1 MVVYELEYRKV
12 GDAEWEKVYSDVR
25 TTEYEWDV
33 SHLPS
38 GKYEIRLRAH
48 DTESG
53 EYSDYTDTVII
64 DILGES
70 KKFRDYLYER
80 LPEGVRYR
88 DDGSIRQLIDVLGEG
103 LAGVY
108 RDIDN
113 FAYLVDVDN
122 CPAEMLPHL
131 GAMLGF
137 EFPYDL
143 PEEQQRNFIRSTVSL
158 YRIKGTPTAIKFL
171 ASRMIGGGFRI
182 TIENEDHVAK
192 TFDVRLEADEGSTIL
207 SQIENKVAYLVNIY
221 SPAGMIPHLVVA
233 YFNREELPNQLS
245 DAYHTTTQFTSWR
258 LNFFGHRIN
267 DNIRMNDF
275 GTVKVPV

>member
-1 MVVYELEYRKV
+1 MALDLATWMYE
-12 GDAEWEKVYSDVR
+12 
-25 TTEYEWDV
+25 
-33 SHLPS
+33 HLP
-38 GKYEIRLRAH
+38 AM
-48 DTESG
+48 T
-53 EYSDYTDTVII
+53 
-64 DILGES
+64 
-70 KKFRDYLYER
+70 
-80 LPEGVRYR
+80 RYR
-88 DDGSIRQLIDVLGEG
+88 DEDGHLKNLISVLAEG
-103 LAGVY
+103 LVGIYEDVE
-108 RDIDN
+108 N
-113 FAYLVDVDN
+113 FVQLVDVDN
-122 CPAEMLPHL
+122 CPSEMLPHL

-143 PEEQQRNFIRSTVSL
+143 PEEQQRNFIRTAVSL

-221 SPAGMIPHLVVA
+221 SPAGIIPHLVVA

-245 DAYHTTTQFTSWR
+245 DADHTTTQFTSWR

-275 GTVKVPV
+275 GTVEVPV